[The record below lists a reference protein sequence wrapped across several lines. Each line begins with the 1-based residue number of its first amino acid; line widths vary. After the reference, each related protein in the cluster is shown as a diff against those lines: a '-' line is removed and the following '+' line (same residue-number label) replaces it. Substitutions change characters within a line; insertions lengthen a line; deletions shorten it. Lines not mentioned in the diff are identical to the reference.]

1 VKRLFVAS
9 LVALPLVACT
19 QPQPSNSEPVAPP
32 TNTRDAVSHV
42 VIYVDGMT

>member
-1 VKRLFVAS
+1 MNRLFVV
-9 LVALPLVACT
+9 LLALPLVACS
-19 QPQPSNSEPVAPP
+19 QPEPGSPEPAPP

>member
-1 VKRLFVAS
+1 MNRLFVVA
-9 LVALPLVACT
+9 LLALPLVACS
-19 QPQPSNSEPVAPP
+19 QPEPGSPEPAPP

>member
-1 VKRLFVAS
+1 MIRLFVAA
-9 LVALPLVACT
+9 LLALPLVACS
-19 QPQPSNSEPVAPP
+19 QPDLVSTEPAPP

>member
-1 VKRLFVAS
+1 MKRLFVAA

-19 QPQPSNSEPVAPP
+19 HPKPADPEPVAPP